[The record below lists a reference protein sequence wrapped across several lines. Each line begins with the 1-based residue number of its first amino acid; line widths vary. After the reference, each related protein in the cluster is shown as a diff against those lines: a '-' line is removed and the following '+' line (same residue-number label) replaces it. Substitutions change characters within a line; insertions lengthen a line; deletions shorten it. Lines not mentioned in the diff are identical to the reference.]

1 MQKCAAAFLLH
12 ITFCVLTC
20 QILSTEQLNAVVDH
34 GLVAIRRNAR
44 CQPVSIIACIIL
56 TQSICIRTIA
66 ELNVVGFRTG
76 VRRKEEVGELAGIGI
91 IAFKLI
97 QPTHRLHAN
106 VVIGMGEQLIAI
118 LIGARNGGSF
128 AVKGQGRKVI
138 GKAAEAGTAAVLAAE
153 DTGDAAVLPQ
163 PAGRETDRASTVTI
177 PRTFFII
184 RMEPPPEKSFDFV
197 ISVN

>member
-1 MQKCAAAFLLH
+1 MQKCAVAFLLH

-20 QILSTEQLNAVVDH
+20 QIFSTEQLNAVVDH
-34 GLVAIRRNAR
+34 RLVAIRRNAG

-66 ELNVVGFRTG
+66 KLNVVGFRTG
-76 VRRKEEVGELAGIGI
+76 VWREEKVGELAGIGI
-91 IAFKLI
+91 ITFKLI
-97 QPTHRLHAN
+97 QSTHRLHAN

-138 GKAAEAGTAAVLAAE
+138 GKAAEVGTAAVLAAE

-163 PAGRETDRASTVTI
+163 PASRETDRASTVTI

-184 RMEPPPEKSFDFV
+184 RMENPLQKNRL
-197 ISVN
+197 IL

>member
-20 QILSTEQLNAVVDH
+20 QIFSTEQLNA
-34 GLVAIRRNAR
+34 
-44 CQPVSIIACIIL
+44 
-56 TQSICIRTIA
+56 
-66 ELNVVGFRTG
+66 
-76 VRRKEEVGELAGIGI
+76 EEKVGELAGIGI
-91 IAFKLI
+91 ITFKLI
-97 QPTHRLHAN
+97 QSTHRLHAN

-138 GKAAEAGTAAVLAAE
+138 GKAAEVGT
-153 DTGDAAVLPQ
+153 AAVLPQ
-163 PAGRETDRASTVTI
+163 PASRETDRASTVTI

-184 RMEPPPEKSFDFV
+184 RMENPSRKIV
-197 ISVN
+197 

>member
-1 MQKCAAAFLLH
+1 MQKCAVAFLLH
-12 ITFCVLTC
+12 ITFRVLTC
-20 QILSTEQLNAVVDH
+20 QIFST
-34 GLVAIRRNAR
+34 
-44 CQPVSIIACIIL
+44 
-56 TQSICIRTIA
+56 
-66 ELNVVGFRTG
+66 
-76 VRRKEEVGELAGIGI
+76 
-91 IAFKLI
+91 
-97 QPTHRLHAN
+97 
-106 VVIGMGEQLIAI
+106 EQLIAI

-138 GKAAEAGTAAVLAAE
+138 GKAAEAGPAAVLAAE

-163 PAGRETDRASTVTI
+163 PASRETDRASTVTI

>member
-1 MQKCAAAFLLH
+1 MQKCAVAFLLH
-12 ITFCVLTC
+12 ITFRVLTC
-20 QILSTEQLNAVVDH
+20 QIFST
-34 GLVAIRRNAR
+34 
-44 CQPVSIIACIIL
+44 
-56 TQSICIRTIA
+56 
-66 ELNVVGFRTG
+66 
-76 VRRKEEVGELAGIGI
+76 
-91 IAFKLI
+91 
-97 QPTHRLHAN
+97 
-106 VVIGMGEQLIAI
+106 EQLIAI

-184 RMEPPPEKSFDFV
+184 RMENPLQKNRLILQLASTNHKQILLEQAAFYKNQTDKIYPIGRIFRYCVGVMPRDWRNAEENLFGFS
-197 ISVN
+197 

>member
-20 QILSTEQLNAVVDH
+20 QIFST
-34 GLVAIRRNAR
+34 
-44 CQPVSIIACIIL
+44 
-56 TQSICIRTIA
+56 
-66 ELNVVGFRTG
+66 
-76 VRRKEEVGELAGIGI
+76 
-91 IAFKLI
+91 
-97 QPTHRLHAN
+97 
-106 VVIGMGEQLIAI
+106 EQLIAI

-138 GKAAEAGTAAVLAAE
+138 GKAAVLAAE

-184 RMEPPPEKSFDFV
+184 RMESPLQKNRL
-197 ISVN
+197 IL

>member
-1 MQKCAAAFLLH
+1 MQKCAVAFLLH

-20 QILSTEQLNAVVDH
+20 QIFSTEQLNAVVDH
-34 GLVAIRRNAR
+34 RLVTVRRNAR

-66 ELNVVGFRTG
+66 KLNVVGFRTG
-76 VRRKEEVGELAGIGI
+76 VWREEKVGELAGIGI
-91 IAFKLI
+91 ITFKLI
-97 QPTHRLHAN
+97 QSTHRLHAN

-138 GKAAEAGTAAVLAAE
+138 GKAAEVGTAAVLAAE

-163 PAGRETDRASTVTI
+163 PASRETDRASTVTV

-184 RMEPPPEKSFDFV
+184 RMENPLQKNRL
-197 ISVN
+197 IL

>member
-20 QILSTEQLNAVVDH
+20 QIFST
-34 GLVAIRRNAR
+34 
-44 CQPVSIIACIIL
+44 
-56 TQSICIRTIA
+56 
-66 ELNVVGFRTG
+66 
-76 VRRKEEVGELAGIGI
+76 
-91 IAFKLI
+91 
-97 QPTHRLHAN
+97 
-106 VVIGMGEQLIAI
+106 EQLIAI

-138 GKAAEAGTAAVLAAE
+138 GKAAEVGAAPVLAAE

-163 PAGRETDRASTVTI
+163 PASRETDRASTVTI

-184 RMEPPPEKSFDFV
+184 RMENPLQKNRL
-197 ISVN
+197 IL